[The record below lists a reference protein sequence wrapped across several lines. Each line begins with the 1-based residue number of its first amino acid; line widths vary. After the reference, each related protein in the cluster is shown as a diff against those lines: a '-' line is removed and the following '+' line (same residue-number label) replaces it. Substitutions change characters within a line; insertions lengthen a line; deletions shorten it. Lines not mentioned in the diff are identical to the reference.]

1 MLYALGL
8 LSISCF
14 LAIIALLA
22 YVWTLKQGFGYRD
35 AASAREVEQQNGR
48 IIVVES
54 TFATLKD
61 RVQILADRPEAPAVE
76 QYRKCLT
83 EIEQLAHSVRTVE
96 LKLIENMESVR
107 RTQNKLA
114 ARSKRDDHTETRKEI
129 EELTSDGVMDEAV
142 VIPTRRVFGRVR

>member
-8 LSISCF
+8 LSVACF
-14 LAIIALLA
+14 LAIIGLLA
-22 YVWTLKQGFGYRD
+22 YVWTLKQGFSYRD
-35 AASAREVEQQNGR
+35 AASIREVDQQNSR
-48 IIVVES
+48 IVLMES
-54 TFATLKD
+54 SLQTVKD

-83 EIEQLAHSVRTVE
+83 EIEELAHCVRTVE
-96 LKLIENMESVR
+96 LKLKENMESVR

-114 ARSKRDDHTETRKEI
+114 ARSKREDQAETRNEI

-142 VIPTRRVFGRVR
+142 VIPTRRAFGRIR